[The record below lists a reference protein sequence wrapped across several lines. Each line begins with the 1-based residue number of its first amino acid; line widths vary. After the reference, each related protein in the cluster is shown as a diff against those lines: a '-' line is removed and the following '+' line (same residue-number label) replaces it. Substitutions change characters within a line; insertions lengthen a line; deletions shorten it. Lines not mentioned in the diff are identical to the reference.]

1 MPRDMVDLVFEKAER
16 IATSPQTPENHKGK
30 SKKFPGRRFHVLDWH
45 VIYEINRNRV
55 FILSCYHRPWRRCI
69 EMSIQIIERDRKP
82 EWAVIPYEI
91 YQVLVED
98 SEILQ
103 DIRDYEAA
111 KKAME
116 SEEELI
122 PSDVVNAILTGE
134 RPIKVWRKYRG
145 FTQQQLSSMAGITK
159 AYLSQIETGKRTGT
173 TDVLTKIAKSLGLAL
188 DDIVV

>member
-1 MPRDMVDLVFEKAER
+1 
-16 IATSPQTPENHKGK
+16 
-30 SKKFPGRRFHVLDWH
+30 
-45 VIYEINRNRV
+45 
-55 FILSCYHRPWRRCI
+55 
-69 EMSIQIIERDRKP
+69 MSIQIIERDRKP

-98 SEILQ
+98 SEMLQ
-103 DIRDYEAA
+103 DMRDYEVA

-122 PSDVVNAILTGE
+122 PSDVINAILTGE

-145 FTQQQLSSMAGITK
+145 FTQQQLSNMAGITK
-159 AYLSQIETGKRTGT
+159 AYLSQIENGKRTGT
-173 TDVLTKIAKSLGLAL
+173 TDVLTNIAKSLGLAL